1 MFVGLRKLTIFNDS
15 LSYSLVPSE
24 KMLLSSINRCNDSKR
39 KYLDEYGINV
49 HKAGQS
55 ESSVTVGVPRFQEL
69 LNATRSPR
77 MVNCKIFFKDGNET
91 VQDLR
96 NTVAHNL
103 VCLTLKDISH
113 SITLSLNKSH
123 EWWYDTFKILYNN
136 RFESFEHCLSIKLN
150 TKIMFKY
157 RLTIEEI
164 ANKIEEEYDDLKCVF
179 SPPSIGQLDI
189 FVDVTNIKFNE
200 KQLLFVNEENAHEIY
215 LDECVQPIL
224 EKMII
229 CGIPGILN
237 IYFTKT
243 DKDEW
248 YVETDGSNFRKIL
261 GHSIVDE
268 TRLRSNNVWDI
279 YETLGVEAARQFLI
293 DEFLEIMEGINNC
306 HVKLLVDK
314 MTYAGTISSITRY
327 TLRKDESGPMSKAS
341 FEESMENYIKA
352 SFECDTEKTKGV
364 SASIICGKRA
374 NIGTGF
380 CDLKVNI
387 KKLPPRKSVLFKT
400 DNVIEDN
407 HKMCIKGKYYSVL
420 S

>member
-1 MFVGLRKLTIFNDS
+1 
-15 LSYSLVPSE
+15 
-24 KMLLSSINRCNDSKR
+24 
-39 KYLDEYGINV
+39 
-49 HKAGQS
+49 
-55 ESSVTVGVPRFQEL
+55 
-69 LNATRSPR
+69 

-157 RLTIEEI
+157 RLTIEQI

-248 YVETDGSNFRKIL
+248 YVETDGSNFRKLL

-314 MTYAGTISSITRY
+314 MTYTGTISSITRY

-400 DNVIEDN
+400 GNVIEDN
-407 HKMCIKGKYYSVL
+407 HKMCIKGKYY
-420 S
+420 